1 MNAFH
6 HAWGVLRVALR
17 NCVAL
22 VAFRLVRSVCLV
34 SFNALRAL
42 RCVNSVVFVALQTL
56 RYACYVAHGLFRLI
70 SFARIGVPRP
80 LRAVS
85 CTMHCA
91 RGVALFLLRVVR
103 VV

>member
-1 MNAFH
+1 MFH

-17 NCVAL
+17 TCVAL
-22 VAFRLVRSVCLV
+22 VAFRLVLSVWLV
-34 SFNALRAL
+34 SVNALRVL
-42 RCVNSVVFVALQTL
+42 RFVKGVVFVALQTM